1 MKQSWQLIWKSM
13 NTRNYHAHMGIRT
26 CIQKYQNGNRY
37 VPGQQTAT
45 RYHKT
50 GLMDKHRL
58 IICMPWSVADQS
70 CMANKSIKRSISH
83 EFTYGRWRRRN
94 SGYNGRPE
102 ENGGGGIPDA
112 RVSGEKWRRRIP
124 DARVSGGKWRRGNS
138 GYDGRPEEMGEFRIR
153 WASGENG
160 GGGIPDTMGVR
171 RKWRRGNSGYDGC
184 PEEMAAGDYE
194 THGDLRVMKING
206 NTSGMMDG
214 DIGTLD
220 ETTNNKRKWVWGC

>member
-1 MKQSWQLIWKSM
+1 M
-13 NTRNYHAHMGIRT
+13 
-26 CIQKYQNGNRY
+26 
-37 VPGQQTAT
+37 
-45 RYHKT
+45 
-50 GLMDKHRL
+50 
-58 IICMPWSVADQS
+58 
-70 CMANKSIKRSISH
+70 
-83 EFTYGRWRRRN
+83 
-94 SGYNGRPE
+94 
-102 ENGGGGIPDA
+102 
-112 RVSGEKWRRRIP
+112 
-124 DARVSGGKWRRGNS
+124 SGGKWRRGNS